1 MAASSFKQANKKTPF
16 SFVTL
21 LKVTFVIVPI
31 LAILLLL
38 PKKQHNEYFPITD
51 VQIFGIQH
59 ISHEELQ
66 NLVLPFIQKGFFAV
80 DLSEIKERIAQL
92 SWTNAVVV
100 QRVWPDKLIISL
112 SEKNAI
118 ALWNGQS
125 LLSDSGEIFTPS
137 KETYPKNLPK
147 LIGLT
152 GEQLKLMRY
161 YTKINALFSPLHF
174 KVTNLALSP
183 LQSWEVTLSNGMK
196 LNAGNKDILTRLSHF
211 VKVYPKII
219 GAREGDVEYID
230 LRYPNGMAVRWK
242 SVI

>member
-1 MAASSFKQANKKTPF
+1 MAASSFKKEKKQSPF
-16 SFVTL
+16 SLLTF
-21 LKVTFVIVPI
+21 LKVMFVMLPI
-31 LAILLLL
+31 LAICFLF

-51 VQIFGIQH
+51 VQIFGIHH
-59 ISHEELQ
+59 ISHAELQ
-66 NLVLPFIQKGFFAV
+66 NLILPLIKKGFFAV
-80 DLSEIKERIAQL
+80 DLSEIKDRITQL
-92 SWTNAVVV
+92 SWTNHVVV

-118 ALWNGQS
+118 ALWNDES

-137 KETYPKNLPK
+137 TETYPKNLPK
-147 LIGLT
+147 LTGLT

-161 YTKINALFSPLHF
+161 YTKINTLFSPLHF
-174 KVTNLALSP
+174 TVTNLALSP
-183 LQSWEVTLSNGMK
+183 LQSWEVTLSNGIK

-211 VKVYPKII
+211 VKVYSKII